1 MSFCYLSLHMS
12 FFNALLLFCVLCTLP
27 FRVIL
32 IHIHRIFILNMA
44 WPFLN
49 KTNHSNWKDVIRS
62 LFYEAGFGL
71 IQVTSGLTISFS
83 VLGRQFTSYIAM
95 VTCGANLTC
104 YVQQHE
110 ITTYWPVRC
119 PENSWKIAC
128 LQLAEGTWSF
138 SIATLW
144 FSSKCR
150 FFLKFLLFLTF
161 PVLSSLVYFN
171 YFYYIMLYYII
182 LYL

>member
-1 MSFCYLSLHMS
+1 MVLSFCYLSLHMS

-71 IQVTSGLTISFS
+71 IQVTSGLILSFS

-95 VTCGANLTC
+95 VTCAANLTC
-104 YVQQHE
+104 YAAAWNHHLLTSQMS
-110 ITTYWPVRC
+110 R
-119 PENSWKIAC
+119 
-128 LQLAEGTWSF
+128 
-138 SIATLW
+138 
-144 FSSKCR
+144 
-150 FFLKFLLFLTF
+150 KFLEDRLSAACRRRVKLFNSNF
-161 PVLSSLVYFN
+161 VVQ
-171 YFYYIMLYYII
+171 
-182 LYL
+182 

>member
-1 MSFCYLSLHMS
+1 MVLSFCYLSLHMS

-49 KTNHSNWKDVIRS
+49 KTNHSYWKDVIRS

-104 YVQQHE
+104 YAAAWNHHLLTSQMS
-110 ITTYWPVRC
+110 R
-119 PENSWKIAC
+119 
-128 LQLAEGTWSF
+128 
-138 SIATLW
+138 
-144 FSSKCR
+144 
-150 FFLKFLLFLTF
+150 KFLEDRLSAACRRRVKLFNSNF
-161 PVLSSLVYFN
+161 VVQ
-171 YFYYIMLYYII
+171 
-182 LYL
+182 